1 MIWQSDEQ
9 NERGAVDKMAY
20 FPPERSSYRVYHGD
34 VADTLQLI
42 ANRYIGSQPKHPWV
56 FRASHRGAFK
66 RNIDYRYEFDFVEKF
81 PEIRDGQFVYAWAKL
96 WSDQEAELPFSVSC
110 FGPVRVYVNGEL
122 AFKSNIQED
131 VFPDQRSWFRQKLQA
146 GWNHFVLQF
155 EKTGTGCGGHFG
167 TGSIKGLPLHFVTAS
182 AERDGQEGW
191 LYTEPLDERLAE
203 LPGEGTTEADDPVRW
218 LPQAAWEE
226 AELRRGVFGRLFAD
240 EEGEVAYAWTKLVN
254 QRPDGAAVEIA
265 GEHRGALTVY
275 LNGKEVYRSASDSG
289 NYRITVPCGYGV
301 HDLLVRSERPADDA
315 KWDHELRMI
324 SSGTALQA
332 PVLVHGFAADWLYT
346 GAFRK
351 GSEPAA
357 ADLCRLDTVF
367 EAAKGGTYWRVD
379 QPNTVL
385 RPFVETTHYGRWN
398 YPLGV
403 TLYGLLRTG
412 LKLGRQ
418 DYVDYVLDHIEQC
431 TAYEQYALWDK
442 EQYGGAGINHQLTA
456 IDSLDDCGSFAAT
469 MLYAMEQRELKGA
482 RKVADRIAHYISHEQ
497 SRLEDGALYRVTG
510 STLFMKDT
518 MWCDDLYMSTPFLA
532 RYYELT
538 GDRAYVDDAAKQFLL
553 YKKYLYM
560 PELKIMSHVYD
571 FKFDKQNKVP
581 WGRGN
586 GWVLFSLTELLRVL
600 PEDHED
606 RDELL
611 TFFRELSEGY
621 LALQGENGLWHQVL
635 TMPESYEEASCTSMF
650 IYAFARGVRYGW
662 LTNPEPYVEAV
673 ERGWEGLARYAIDGE
688 GNIYGVCRGSGY
700 AFSALYYKDDLPWN
714 LNDTHGIGIVMLA
727 GIETWLLREA
737 LRNRNSEH
745 GERTDL

>member
-1 MIWQSDEQ
+1 
-9 NERGAVDKMAY
+9 
-20 FPPERSSYRVYHGD
+20 
-34 VADTLQLI
+34 
-42 ANRYIGSQPKHPWV
+42 
-56 FRASHRGAFK
+56 
-66 RNIDYRYEFDFVEKF
+66 
-81 PEIRDGQFVYAWAKL
+81 
-96 WSDQEAELPFSVSC
+96 
-110 FGPVRVYVNGEL
+110 
-122 AFKSNIQED
+122 
-131 VFPDQRSWFRQKLQA
+131 
-146 GWNHFVLQF
+146 
-155 EKTGTGCGGHFG
+155 
-167 TGSIKGLPLHFVTAS
+167 
-182 AERDGQEGW
+182 
-191 LYTEPLDERLAE
+191 
-203 LPGEGTTEADDPVRW
+203 
-218 LPQAAWEE
+218 
-226 AELRRGVFGRLFAD
+226 
-240 EEGEVAYAWTKLVN
+240 
-254 QRPDGAAVEIA
+254 
-265 GEHRGALTVY
+265 
-275 LNGKEVYRSASDSG
+275 
-289 NYRITVPCGYGV
+289 
-301 HDLLVRSERPADDA
+301 
-315 KWDHELRMI
+315 
-324 SSGTALQA
+324 
-332 PVLVHGFAADWLYT
+332 
-346 GAFRK
+346 
-351 GSEPAA
+351 
-357 ADLCRLDTVF
+357 
-367 EAAKGGTYWRVD
+367 
-379 QPNTVL
+379 
-385 RPFVETTHYGRWN
+385 
-398 YPLGV
+398 
-403 TLYGLLRTG
+403 
-412 LKLGRQ
+412 
-418 DYVDYVLDHIEQC
+418 
-431 TAYEQYALWDK
+431 
-442 EQYGGAGINHQLTA
+442 
-456 IDSLDDCGSFAAT
+456 
-469 MLYAMEQRELKGA
+469 
-482 RKVADRIAHYISHEQ
+482 
-497 SRLEDGALYRVTG
+497 
-510 STLFMKDT
+510 
-518 MWCDDLYMSTPFLA
+518 MSTPFLA